1 MQELNDAISAF
12 RHWLEILQ
20 LCGIGAAFG
29 LVGGL
34 VRVMRRGLRGW
45 LDLLS
50 QCVVSA
56 FCGLVAFALLHGAV
70 SDMALVALAGVAG
83 NSGGMLLDA
92 LRWRLMQR
100 IVGRPVPPPKIDG
113 GE

>member
-1 MQELNDAISAF
+1 
-12 RHWLEILQ
+12 
-20 LCGIGAAFG
+20 
-29 LVGGL
+29 
-34 VRVMRRGLRGW
+34 VRVLRRGLRGW